1 MENPWYSGEDIVGR
15 TRRGAVK
22 RKGSFLTRQKEK
34 LRIQRLT
41 RLQRLL
47 ENLPVSMNPRF
58 YMNELV
64 KALEQSDSIHKP
76 EIISYPRPGDTFTF
90 VYEARTPGLIY
101 DYHPLS
107 TIVTFTENGFI
118 GYNHHLGEQRNYRIN
133 DGRVLSDFYKVYT
146 DELQD
151 ALSIPSQFMRIAY

>member
-1 MENPWYSGEDIVGR
+1 MDNPWYSDDIIGR
-15 TRRGAVK
+15 TQRGALK
-22 RKGSFLTRQKEK
+22 RKGSFLTRQREK

-41 RLQRLL
+41 RLQKLL
-47 ENLPVSMNPRF
+47 ENLPLSMNPRF

-64 KALEQSDSIHKP
+64 KTLEKSDSIHKS

-107 TIVTFTENGFI
+107 TILTFTKNGFV
-118 GYNHHLGEQRNYRIN
+118 GYNHHLGEQRNYRMD
-133 DGRVLSDFYKVYT
+133 DGRVLSDFYKVYI

-151 ALSIPSQFMRIAY
+151 ALLIPSQFMKIAY

>member
-1 MENPWYSGEDIVGR
+1 METPWYPEDIIGR

-22 RKGSFLTRQKEK
+22 RKGSFLTRQREK
-34 LRIQRLT
+34 LRLQRRT
-41 RLQRLL
+41 RLQKLL
-47 ENLPVSMNPRF
+47 ENLAVSMNPRF
-58 YMNELV
+58 YMNELIR
-64 KALEQSDSIHKP
+64 ALEESDSIHKP

-107 TIVTFTENGFI
+107 TIIAFTDNGFI
-118 GYNHHLGEQRNYRIN
+118 GYNHHLGEQRNYRVD
-133 DGRVLSDFYKVYT
+133 DGRVLSDFYKVYQ

-151 ALSIPSQFMRIAY
+151 AVLVPSQFMRIAY